1 MGVKPTEEGMRMA
14 KEADLDLVEVAP
26 NSRPPVCRIM
36 DYSRYKYEQSKKEKL
51 ARKKQKNIELK
62 EIKLKPKI
70 GEHDYQF
77 KLRHAQRFLKKG
89 DRVKVTLTFRGR
101 EIVHPDLGRKILDRF
116 SRDIASIGEMI
127 KEPSREGRFLIMI
140 IGPKQGSVI
149 ENGHPLPEAKEKSEG

>member
-1 MGVKPTEEGMRMA
+1 MA
-14 KEADLDLVEVAP
+14 KEASLDLVEVAP

-89 DRVKVTLTFRGR
+89 DRVKITLAFRGR
-101 EIVHPDLGRKILDRF
+101 EIVHPDLGRKILERF
-116 SRDIASIGEMI
+116 SRDIAPIGEI
-127 KEPSREGRFLIMI
+127 LKEPTREGRFLIMI
-140 IGPKQGSVI
+140 IVPKQGSVA
-149 ENGHPLPEAKEKSEG
+149 ENKHPLPEAKEKNEG

>member
-1 MGVKPTEEGMRMA
+1 MA
-14 KEADLDLVEVAP
+14 KEAGLDLVEIAP
-26 NSRPPVCRIM
+26 SSRPPVCRIM

-89 DRVKVTLTFRGR
+89 DRVKITLTFRGR
-101 EIVHPDLGRKILDRF
+101 EIVHPDLGRKILERF
-116 SRDIASIGEMI
+116 SRDIAPIGEI
-127 KEPSREGRFLIMI
+127 LKEPTREGRFLIMI
-140 IGPKQGSVI
+140 IGLKQGSVA
-149 ENGHPLPEAKEKSEG
+149 ENKHPLPEAKEKNEG